1 MQSLYNTMNSQL
13 AAAEQLSECLSK
25 QMAVLNIESP
35 PVKKQGAA
43 KELFES
49 IGLPYDG
56 DSFQSPDA
64 KRADLTPDSS
74 KKLPLSLFSAI
85 KEHPRRNVSGSLK
98 GIEPETARRRRD
110 SLDTVIF
117 P

>member
-1 MQSLYNTMNSQL
+1 MNSQL

-43 KELFES
+43 KALFES
-49 IGLPYDG
+49 IGLSYDG
-56 DSFQSPDA
+56 HSFQSPDA
-64 KRADLTPDSS
+64 KTAGLAPDST
-74 KKLPLSLFSAI
+74 KKFQLSSLSAI
-85 KEHPRRNVSGSLK
+85 KELPRRDASGSLK

-110 SLDTVIF
+110 SLDRVMF
-117 P
+117 L